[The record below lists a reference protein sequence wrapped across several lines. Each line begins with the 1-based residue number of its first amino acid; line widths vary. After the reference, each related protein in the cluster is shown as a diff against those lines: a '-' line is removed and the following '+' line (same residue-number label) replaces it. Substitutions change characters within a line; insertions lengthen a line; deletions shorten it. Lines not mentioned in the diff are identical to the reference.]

1 MITTQMLVTVL
12 IGLIGPIAVGL
23 VTKTSTSSAV
33 KAVLLL
39 TIAALVGVGQGFI
52 DTPAGEVWNW
62 QIAVFNAAVAWVAA
76 VSTHFGLYKPTGV
89 SDAAQKLLIR
99 DHE

>member
-12 IGLIGPIAVGL
+12 IGLIAPIAVGL
-23 VTKTSTSSAV
+23 VTKASTSAGV

-39 TIAALVGVGQGFI
+39 TIAALVGVGQGFV
-52 DTPAGEVWNW
+52 DTPAGETWNW

-76 VSTHFGLYKPTGV
+76 VATHFGLYKPTGV
-89 SDAAQKLLIR
+89 SATAQKLLIR
-99 DHE
+99 DRT